1 MDGLGT
7 NESLSGWIGL
17 ANERWMKFFLEAKV
31 HHTSMSALGHC
42 LLTLFLRKSMPSKPA
57 KKRFF
62 FEAMCT
68 RDERCK
74 EVIET
79 AWDPLNGNLEF

>member
-1 MDGLGT
+1 MV
-7 NESLSGWIGL
+7 
-17 ANERWMKFFLEAKV
+17 ANERWMEFFLEAKV
-31 HHTSMSALGHC
+31 HHTLMSALGHC
-42 LLTLFLRKSMPSKPA
+42 LLTLFLRKSMPSKPM

-79 AWDPLNGNLEF
+79 T